1 MQAPLAIAVVL
12 IVLALGAVCLLA
24 PPWWQR
30 AALVPLSIGLVA
42 VAGMVVVR
50 GCRMVQVAALVAV
63 AIAWTQRDLPAQLP
77 QPAVVVILPPDAEG
91 HESVVAPKTVLDQ
104 LVVTP
109 RSPGVVLS
117 SSSYAM
123 SADSVG
129 ARVVA
134 TYIVNALDDGP
145 AVATLPL
152 ADARLEK
159 VTVNKA
165 AAFPIAPRP
174 GSYAIPLPGKGR
186 REIEVVFAV
195 PYSGTDPDREL
206 RFGVPECPVMRLKA
220 DLPGEARQAQVVG
233 RIGRLTM
240 TGGER
245 VRLEVDMGAVKSL
258 HIRWR
263 EGAGG
268 QATVKVRE
276 GCIWDVSEAG
286 AELTASY
293 LARVDRGTISSLQFE
308 IPAELDVL
316 GVTTRSLDPTGVAA
330 MREWTLGKEAAGLLP
345 LAHRLPGA
353 DHRSG
358 AGGPHW
364 LAA

>member
-1 MQAPLAIAVVL
+1 M
-12 IVLALGAVCLLA
+12 
-24 PPWWQR
+24 
-30 AALVPLSIGLVA
+30 
-42 VAGMVVVR
+42 
-50 GCRMVQVAALVAV
+50 AV

-91 HESVVAPKTVLDQ
+91 RESVVAPKTVLDQ

-123 SADSVG
+123 TADSVG

-174 GSYAIPLPGKGR
+174 GSYAIPFLERAGTRSKSCSRSRTRGLTP
-186 REIEVVFAV
+186 IE
-195 PYSGTDPDREL
+195 SC
-206 RFGVPECPVMRLKA
+206 RFGVPECPVTRLKA

-308 IPAELDVL
+308 VPAELDVL

-330 MREWTLGKEAAGLLP
+330 MREWTLGKKRPAFAPCASTSRGRPPVGCWWSSPARRVSRSPTSQYCTSQADRAA
-345 LAHRLPGA
+345 A
-353 DHRSG
+353 
-358 AGGPHW
+358 
-364 LAA
+364 